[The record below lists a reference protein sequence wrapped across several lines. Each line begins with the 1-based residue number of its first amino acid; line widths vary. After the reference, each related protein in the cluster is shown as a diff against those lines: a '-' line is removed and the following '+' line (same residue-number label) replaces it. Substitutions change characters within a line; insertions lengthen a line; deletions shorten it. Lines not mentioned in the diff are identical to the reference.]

1 MHFLT
6 LAILE
11 IPEVREDK
19 ELDKQIVEAPVS
31 YTHLDVY
38 KRQVEASVMEVEEQP
53 QVMDKQTKYVT
64 IDCGFGYDK
73 KVILEKWGD
82 TP

>member
-1 MHFLT
+1 MGSVGR
-6 LAILE
+6 E
-11 IPEVREDK
+11 IITFHNSSE
-19 ELDKQIVEAPVS
+19 S
-31 YTHLDVY
+31 SGTT
-38 KRQVEASVMEVEEQP
+38 VEASVMEVEEQP

>member
-1 MHFLT
+1 M
-6 LAILE
+6 
-11 IPEVREDK
+11 
-19 ELDKQIVEAPVS
+19 VS
-31 YTHLDVY
+31 GTT
-38 KRQVEASVMEVEEQP
+38 VEASVMEVEEQP

>member
-1 MHFLT
+1 MYALFSGRYGRRTISRLIHGESSGT
-6 LAILE
+6 TAE
-11 IPEVREDK
+11 
-19 ELDKQIVEAPVS
+19 
-31 YTHLDVY
+31 T
-38 KRQVEASVMEVEEQP
+38 SVMEVEEQP
-53 QVMDKQTKYVT
+53 QVIDKRTKYVT